1 MTVEVTL
8 PRPRNPDKEA
18 HRAAQ
23 ERYRRRLKDAR
34 KPEAQPVDWA
44 IAAAFSVAL
53 ARLREGGRSSSVLEA
68 VVADS
73 KSILLGDGYSAN
85 EAVRKLMARL
95 LFRDDLPTLKGV
107 TAKPADDGRSPHY
120 FALQKRDSRN
130 SRSEE
135 RCTA

>member
-1 MTVEVTL
+1 M
-8 PRPRNPDKEA
+8 PRPRNPENEA

-44 IAAAFSVAL
+44 VAAAFAIAL
-53 ARLREGGRSSSVLEA
+53 ARLREEGQASSVLEA
-68 VVADS
+68 VVVDS

-95 LFRDDLPTLKGV
+95 LFRDDLPTLTDL
-107 TAKPADDGRSPHY
+107 TARPADDGRSPHY
-120 FALQKRDSRN
+120 FAFQKRDSLN
-130 SRSEE
+130 SRSEN
-135 RCTA
+135 RGTA